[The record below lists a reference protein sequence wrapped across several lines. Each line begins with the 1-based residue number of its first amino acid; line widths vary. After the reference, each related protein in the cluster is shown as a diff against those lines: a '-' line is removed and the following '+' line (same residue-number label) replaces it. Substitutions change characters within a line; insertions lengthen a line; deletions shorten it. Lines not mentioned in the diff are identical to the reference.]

1 MDWLINHLST
11 LSASSVYWTL
21 GGILLLC
28 GLGLPFPEDISLI
41 CAGYLAHRGV
51 VDVHTVFTLCLAAVL
66 VGDGL
71 AFGMGWRF
79 GQAILRW
86 KSTQRY
92 FTPRKQRRVRAYFRK
107 FGSKVIFIARFLPGL
122 RFSIFFSAGMLRV
135 RPTVFVVYDT
145 LASIVS
151 VPALVYLA
159 YYFGDH
165 IDHVIAWSRRSE
177 YGIMGIFIV
186 VGAVIAI
193 KLTKQRRRHRA
204 CAAQKEA
211 PGQTPPIVR
220 KSSPN
225 EQG

>member
-11 LSASSVYWTL
+11 LSSSSVYWTL
-21 GGILLLC
+21 GGILILC
-28 GLGLPFPEDISLI
+28 GLGLPIPEDISLI
-41 CAGYLAHRGV
+41 CAGYLAHLAV
-51 VDVHTVFTLCLAAVL
+51 VDIHTVFILCFSAVL
-66 VGDGL
+66 LGDSL
-71 AFGMGWRF
+71 AFGMGWWF

-135 RPTVFVVYDT
+135 KPTVFVIYDT
-145 LASIVS
+145 LAAVVS

-177 YGIMGIFIV
+177 YGILAFFLL
-186 VGAVIAI
+186 GAGFVLLKVA
-193 KLTKQRRRHRA
+193 KQRRRHKL
-204 CAAQKEA
+204 CV
-211 PGQTPPIVR
+211 TPP
-220 KSSPN
+220 SSPAPN
-225 EQG
+225 EQL

>member
-51 VDVHTVFTLCLAAVL
+51 VDVHTVFALCLAAVL

-135 RPTVFVVYDT
+135 RPAVFVIYDT
-145 LASIVS
+145 LASVLS

-186 VGAVIAI
+186 VGGVIAF
-193 KLTKQRRRHRA
+193 KLMKQRRLHRA
-204 CAAQKEA
+204 CAQKDA
-211 PGQTPPIVR
+211 LAKVPPIVR

>member
-1 MDWLINHLST
+1 
-11 LSASSVYWTL
+11 
-21 GGILLLC
+21 LC
-28 GLGLPFPEDISLI
+28 GLGLPIPEDIALI
-41 CAGYLAHRGV
+41 CAGYLAHLAV
-51 VDVHTVFTLCLAAVL
+51 VDVHTVFLVCFSTVL
-66 VGDGL
+66 LGDSL

-135 RPTVFVVYDT
+135 RPAVFVIYDT
-145 LASIVS
+145 LAAVVS

-165 IDHVIAWSRRSE
+165 IDRVIAWSRRSE
-177 YGIMGIFIV
+177 YGILAIFLVGVGFV
-186 VGAVIAI
+186 VFKIA
-193 KLTKQRRRHRA
+193 KQRRRHKS
-204 CAAQKEA
+204 CNA
-211 PGQTPPIVR
+211 PVAPPTV
-220 KSSPN
+220 N
-225 EQG
+225 EQN